1 MSWCHPLITQ
11 EEHAHLQRTIY
22 LLSQW
27 QRCFSVAALSSLL
40 QQQGKKAKSTFHLR
54 FHYHSNPSRA
64 SRGASFLPSLLF
76 SVSIFEIFISDS
88 VKESFDRF
96 SFMKFLSALI
106 KLGRSWHPEQTEL
119 VNAAHSWSF
128 VSSMKSSLVPHL
140 SYYVW
145 GAARNAN
152 TSKPPEL
159 LWRGRF
165 GRNSH

>member
-1 MSWCHPLITQ
+1 MHTCKDLS
-11 EEHAHLQRTIY
+11 IY
-22 LLSQW
+22 YRSGSTKQPPSAT
-27 QRCFSVAALSSLL
+27 R
-40 QQQGKKAKSTFHLR
+40 GKKAKSTSHLR

-64 SRGASFLPSLLF
+64 SGGASFLSFFLSFFCFDFYPRQC
-76 SVSIFEIFISDS
+76 
-88 VKESFDRF
+88 KKKSFDRF
-96 SFMKFLSALI
+96 SFIKFLSALI
-106 KLGRSWHPEQTEL
+106 KLGGSWHPDQTEL

-165 GRNSH
+165 GGNTH